1 MERFIGIVI
10 ALLALG
16 IMMTIHEL
24 GHFLVGRK
32 LGFKIT
38 EFMIFWGPRL
48 WSRVQDGIRYSL
60 RLIPIGAAVQFA
72 GGELSAAEDEELVI
86 SEDGIDYD
94 PRDPGL
100 FVNRP
105 KRYRAAVLIAGSA
118 ANILSGILIYF
129 FLFLGRGYVVPVIGA
144 VPEDTQA
151 AAAGLEP
158 GVRIEM
164 LGGVRVRTDIDA
176 AYADALAPADAVL
189 TIRVRRP
196 DGTRLETTLEPV
208 SRMVRRLGITTDR
221 GIPAIRVLA
230 VDSWQNNG
238 SPVFQ
243 VGDEILAIGGVAV
256 TQESFTEI
264 LTRQP
269 DAAFTVRV
277 RRGGEEVEVETV
289 TRQVETLSE
298 RGLVLTRS
306 HDRPGAFPYAVQ
318 YGWSVIT
325 GSLRAIG
332 GLFTG
337 ALKPRETLSGPIA
350 IVDMMSTVV
359 SQPGIDWGRKAID
372 LVTLV
377 AIISLSLGFTNML
390 PIPLLDGNHLLLL
403 LIEAIRG
410 RRLPRRA
417 IQIVSISGVIIIAVI
432 FFYGIYLDVSRIVL
446 RSRP

>member
-1 MERFIGIVI
+1 MERFIGIII

-24 GHFLVGRK
+24 GHFLVGRR

-48 WSRVQDGIRYSL
+48 WSRVKDGIRYSL
-60 RLIPIGAAVQFA
+60 RLIPIGAAVSFA
-72 GGELSAAEDEELVI
+72 GGELSAAEDEDQVI
-86 SEDGIDYD
+86 TEDDIEYD
-94 PRDPGL
+94 PHDPGL
-100 FVNRP
+100 FINRP
-105 KRYRAAVLIAGSA
+105 KRYRAAVLVAGSA

-129 FLFLGRGYVVPVIGA
+129 FLFLGRGYVIPVIGQ
-144 VPEDTQA
+144 VPAGTQA
-151 AAAGLEP
+151 EAAGLLP
-158 GVRIEM
+158 GARIEM

-176 AYADALAPADAVL
+176 AYADALAPDDAVL
-189 TIRVRRP
+189 AIRVRQP
-196 DGTRLETTLEPV
+196 DGSRLETVLEPA
-208 SRMVRRLGITTDR
+208 RKTVRRLGITTDR
-221 GIPAIRVLA
+221 GQSDIRVLA
-230 VDSWQNNG
+230 VESWQNDG

-243 VGDEILAIGGVAV
+243 VDDVILEIGGERV
-256 TQESFTEI
+256 TQESFAEI
-264 LTRQP
+264 LVKQP
-269 DAAFTVRV
+269 EGPFSVLV
-277 RRGGEEVEVETV
+277 RRGGEEVGLETV
-289 TRQVETLSE
+289 TRRIETLTD

-306 HDRPGAFPYAVQ
+306 HDRLGAFPYALR

-337 ALKPRETLSGPIA
+337 ALKPQETLSGPIA

-359 SQPGIDWGRKAID
+359 AQPGINWGQKFID

-377 AIISLSLGFTNML
+377 AIISLSLGFTNLL

-403 LIEAIRG
+403 AIEAIRG
-410 RRLPRRA
+410 RRLPRRV
-417 IQIVSISGVIIIAVI
+417 IQIVSISGVIIIAAI

-446 RSRP
+446 RG

>member
-48 WSRVQDGIRYSL
+48 WSRVRNGIRYSL
-60 RLIPIGAAVQFA
+60 RLIPIGAAVSFA
-72 GGELSAAEDEELVI
+72 GGELSAAEDEDQVI
-86 SEDGIDYD
+86 TEEGIDYD

-105 KRYRAAVLIAGSA
+105 KRYRAAVLAAGSV
-118 ANILSGILIYF
+118 ANIISGILIYF

-151 AAAGLEP
+151 AAAGLQP
-158 GVRIEM
+158 GARIEM

-176 AYADALAPADAVL
+176 AYADALAPADAAL
-189 TIRVRRP
+189 AIRVRQP
-196 DGTRLETTLEPV
+196 DGSRLETVLEPAT
-208 SRMVRRLGITTDR
+208 RMVRRLGITTDR
-221 GIPAIRVLA
+221 SEPVIRVLA
-230 VDSWQNNG
+230 VESWQNDG

-243 VGDEILAIGGVAV
+243 VDDEILAIGGEKV
-256 TQESFTEI
+256 TQESFAGI
-264 LTRQP
+264 LMQQP
-269 DAAFTVRV
+269 EGVFTVRV
-277 RRGGEEVEVETV
+277 RRGGEEITVETV
-289 TRQVETLSE
+289 TRQVETQTD

-306 HDRPGAFPYAVQ
+306 QNRLGAFPYALQ

-337 ALKPRETLSGPIA
+337 ALQPRETLSGPIA

-359 SQPGIDWGRKAID
+359 AQPGIDWGEKAID

-377 AIISLSLGFTNML
+377 AIISLSLGFTNLL

-410 RRLPRRA
+410 RRLPRRV
-417 IQIVSISGVIIIAVI
+417 IQIVSISGVIIIAAI

-446 RSRP
+446 RG